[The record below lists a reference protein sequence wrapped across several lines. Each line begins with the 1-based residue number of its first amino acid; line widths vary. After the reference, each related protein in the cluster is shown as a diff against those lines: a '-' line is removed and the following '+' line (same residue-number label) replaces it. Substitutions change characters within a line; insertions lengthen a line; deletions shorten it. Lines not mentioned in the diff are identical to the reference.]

1 MYSNPHSCAAL
12 QFRPIGDINSL
23 AAGSILDLIGVVESC
38 EQPVTLTR
46 KDGTEATKRSMTL
59 RDTSKASIE
68 LTLWGQLTE
77 DPGAQISQVHH
88 GQVSNLYSCMLGQAR
103 CAALLL

>member
-88 GQVSNLYSCMLGQAR
+88 GHSQ
-103 CAALLL
+103 